1 MMPSQQPETI
11 AFSSSSS
18 HPAGRVTG
26 AYLQPLLEA
35 AAARGISPQDLS
47 MAAGL
52 PRHSLRP
59 LPESLAAD
67 HYVRLLDV
75 GAALARDRH
84 FGLHV
89 GERVKPGT
97 YSAYGLILLSCPD
110 FGQAFEQSA
119 RYEQLAH
126 DLGRSSI
133 QIDGGQAH
141 FVWHSNYAPG
151 QRHLIDSVFAGMRVF
166 CNWLAGAALP
176 PAGIVLTHPG
186 GGDDPE
192 REYARVLGSQPRFGG
207 AANVASFDARM
218 LDWPMPN
225 ADVSLYPLLQRHA
238 EQLLKQRVQADAALG
253 DRVRA
258 AIACNL
264 ARDRVRLGAI
274 AEQLNVSPRTLQRK
288 LSEAGTSFQLLLD
301 QARFALA
308 KDYLRQEGLSL
319 TDIAFLLGF
328 REQSAFTHAFKD
340 WSGLNPGAYRSALA
354 A

>member
-1 MMPSQQPETI
+1 MMPSQRPEV
-11 AFSSSSS
+11 AVSPPSFR
-18 HPAGRVTG
+18 AGRVSG
-26 AYLQPLLEA
+26 AYLRPLLEA
-35 AAARGISPQDLS
+35 AAARGIGAQDLS

-52 PRHSLRP
+52 PRHCLRP

-89 GERVKPGT
+89 GEKVKLST
-97 YSAYGLILLSCPD
+97 YSAYGLVLLSCRD

-126 DLGRSSI
+126 DLGRSSM
-133 QIDGGQAH
+133 QVDGGLAH
-141 FVWHSNYAPG
+141 YAWHSNYAPG
-151 QRHLIDSVFAGMRVF
+151 QRHLIDSVFAGIRVLSD
-166 CNWLAGAALP
+166 WLAGAALP
-176 PAGIVLTHPG
+176 PASIVLTHPG
-186 GGDDPE
+186 CGDDSE

-207 AANVASFDARM
+207 PANVASFDARV

-225 ADVSLYPLLQRHA
+225 ADASLYPLLQRHA
-238 EQLLKQRVQADAALG
+238 DHLLKQRAQADVSLG

-264 ARDRVRLGAI
+264 ARDRVRLGTI
-274 AEQLNVSPRTLQRK
+274 ADQLNLSPRTLQRK

-301 QARFALA
+301 EARFALA
-308 KDYLRQEGLSL
+308 KDYLRQDGLSL

-340 WSGLNPGAYRSALA
+340 WSGLNPGAYRSGLA
-354 A
+354 G